1 MAALAGDLGGILRR
15 TGGGVVQAGVAA
27 LAGDLGGILGRTGGG
42 VVQGGPGARARQ
54 LAGGGG
60 GGGPGVLEAPSAT
73 STPASAGG
81 GGGGARA
88 LAALASAALAS
99 APALVVGFGDLLV
112 DLVEG
117 VLAGLEPLAQ
127 PLDRLGQLAALGAPV
142 LVEVPVGARQAGV
155 PDGVGHGVLRVGH
168 GVEAGLDAL
177 ERGDGLDVVVV
188 DEQETQLRHRG
199 TSWSGRE
206 RMGLR
211 VAPTVGGGS
220 AESRWGSTPAGRARA
235 GPLGAAARGRG
246 GGGALRCP

>member
-1 MAALAGDLGGILRR
+1 MA
-15 TGGGVVQAGVAA
+15 V

-42 VVQGGPGARARQ
+42 VVQGGPGARVRQ
-54 LAGGGG
+54 LAGGGVA
-60 GGGPGVLEAPSAT
+60 GGPGVLKAASAAPA
-73 STPASAGG
+73 PASTGS

-88 LAALASAALAS
+88 LAALTAAAVLVAALIALVT
-99 APALVVGFGDLLV
+99 LVVGVGDLFV
-112 DLVEG
+112 DPVEG
-117 VLAGLEPLAQ
+117 VLAGLEVLAQ
-127 PLDRLGQLAALGAPV
+127 LLNRLGQLAALGAPV

-206 RMGLR
+206 RVGLR